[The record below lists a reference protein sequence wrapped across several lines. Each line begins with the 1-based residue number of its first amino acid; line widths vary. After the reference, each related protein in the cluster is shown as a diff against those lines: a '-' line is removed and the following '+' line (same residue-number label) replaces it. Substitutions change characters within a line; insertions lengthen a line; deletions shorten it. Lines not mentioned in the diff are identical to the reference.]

1 MEGRLMKQ
9 PHDHE
14 GEEFDREFAK
24 AVRALKGANRYGPEC
39 LWGKRYR
46 AILAEV
52 FAPDSVLAKWDI
64 DIDMVRDQ
72 IDDFDKYHGQPTRK
86 WRDA

>member
-1 MEGRLMKQ
+1 MMKQ

-46 AILAEV
+46 AILAEA
-52 FAPDSVLAKWDI
+52 FAPGAMLAKCDI